1 MKMSKINL
9 EKPNDEKKS
18 TKKGFYIALSICLV
32 AIFAAAAT
40 TYNNVSNFVSEE
52 NQINNLPSEQDN
64 NLKENTDLNN
74 IAALDEKSI
83 DFDNNSET
91 KEANTS
97 PDKEESKD
105 DLVVYP
111 ASNNLIKGFSDVNP
125 VYSNTFKDWRVHNGC
140 DFAAEQGSNVK
151 AIKSGKVV
159 DIYDDQALGMT
170 VVIEH
175 DNGVTAYY
183 SGLGDTVLVE
193 KDANVTTGQ
202 DIGSINDIPSE
213 SADESHLH
221 LSIKKDDK
229 FIDPMTILNKQG

>member
-1 MKMSKINL
+1 MSKINL
-9 EKPNDEKKS
+9 QNSNDEKKS

-40 TYNNVSNFVSEE
+40 TYNSVVNYVLEDDQSDSM
-52 NQINNLPSEQDN
+52 SSTTDN
-64 NLKENTDLNN
+64 ALNESTSLNN
-74 IAALDEKSI
+74 INALDSKSI
-83 DFDNNSET
+83 SFDDNQDT
-91 KEANTS
+91 KEANAS
-97 PDKEESKD
+97 PDKQENQD
-105 DLVVYP
+105 DLIVYP

-140 DFAAEQGSNVK
+140 DFAAEQGSSVK
-151 AIKSGKVV
+151 AIKSGKVI

-193 KDANVTTGQ
+193 KDAQVKTGQ
-202 DIGSINDIPSE
+202 EIGSINDIPSE

-229 FIDPMTILNKQG
+229 FIDPMTILDKQN